1 MKVKDIFELIP
12 GNSFEL
18 IDMGKSKDAHINF
31 VSRAST
37 HNGVTGIV
45 DLVPECEPFP
55 AGLLTVALSGNG
67 VCSSFVQT
75 KPFYTAYHVMVLS
88 PKIQLTFNEKMY
100 YALCIKKNAY
110 RYAWG
115 RQANKTLKDIE
126 LPDTVPTWV
135 NETQIKPISTSI
147 KAQDRPIDYRR
158 CKEFLLGD
166 IFEVRYGIN
175 LELVNCS
182 ITADD
187 DPTAVNFVA
196 RTSQNNGVVAKVK
209 LLEGIV
215 PQPAGT
221 ITCAGGGSVLS
232 TFVQDAPFY
241 SGRDLYL
248 LIPKCPMSTLSKLF
262 CCTII
267 EANKYRFSY
276 GRQANKTLPLLQ
288 LKLPA
293 KADGTPD
300 FEYMENYIKSLPYS
314 DRVQ

>member
-1 MKVKDIFELIP
+1 MKVKDVFELIP

-18 IDMGKSKDAHINF
+18 IDMEKSENANVNF

-37 HNGVTGIV
+37 HNGVTGVV
-45 DLVPECEPFP
+45 DERPDCTPFA

-75 KPFYTAYHVMVLS
+75 RPFYTAYHVMILS
-88 PKIQLTFNEKMY
+88 PKIPMTFNQKMY

-126 LPDTVPTWV
+126 LPDTIPAWV
-135 NETQIKPISTSI
+135 DKTPVLPVSTAI
-147 KAQDRPIDYRR
+147 EKASHPPEHGRFQ
-158 CKEFLLGD
+158 EFLLGD
-166 IFEVRYGIN
+166 IFEVKYGIN
-175 LELVNCS
+175 LELLNCS
-182 ITADD
+182 ITDTSDAN
-187 DPTAVNFVA
+187 AVNFVA

-209 LLEGIV
+209 LLEGIP
-215 PQPAGT
+215 PQPAGVL
-221 ITCAGGGSVLS
+221 TCAGGGSVLS
-232 TFVQDAPFY
+232 TFVQNAPFY

-248 LIPKCPMSTLSKLF
+248 LIPKSPMSLLAKLF

-276 GRQANKTLPLLQ
+276 GRQANKTLRSLRI
-288 LKLPA
+288 KLPA
-293 KADGTPD
+293 NADGTPD
-300 FEYMENYIKSLPYS
+300 FEYMDSYMKLLPYS
-314 DRVQ
+314 DRL